1 MARVDLKA
9 AVFTDVWNSILCWRR
24 LAVLD
29 VHIHCLKK
37 QNFTTQILHDNVNI
51 DLLLMSDTCTG
62 AMHYNGIF
70 LDLYAVYR

>member
-1 MARVDLKA
+1 M
-9 AVFTDVWNSILCWRR
+9 
-24 LAVLD
+24 LD
-29 VHIHCLKK
+29 VHIHC
-37 QNFTTQILHDNVNI
+37 FTTQILHDNVNI